1 MFSCEYCKVFKN
13 TAEKVF
19 SLFRR
24 LCIHTYFQK
33 ELAYEKESI
42 KKLRDFNTNVDLV
55 RNL

>member
-19 SLFRR
+19 SLSRR

-33 ELAYEKESI
+33 ELAYEKASI